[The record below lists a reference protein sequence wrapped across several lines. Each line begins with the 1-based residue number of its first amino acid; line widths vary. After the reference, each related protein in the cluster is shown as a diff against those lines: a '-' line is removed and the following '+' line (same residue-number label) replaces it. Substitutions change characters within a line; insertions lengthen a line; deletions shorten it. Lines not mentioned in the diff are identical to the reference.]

1 MRQGHVQTAG
11 ARLFWREDPGPT
23 PDAPALLLLNSL
35 AADHSM
41 WDGQV
46 ALLTRRYRLI
56 RYDTRGHGRSEAP
69 EAEYSFA
76 MLVRDAVAVLD
87 AVGAARASV
96 MGLSLGGM
104 TALGLAIY
112 HSSQVERLV
121 CCDARADAPEPF
133 VRSWDERLAA
143 LRAGGMQALLPG
155 TLERWLNA
163 GFRAASP
170 AEVERVSE
178 MILATPPAGY
188 AGCAAALKRLDYLR
202 DLHRIAVPA
211 LFVCGAEDAAA
222 PPAVMREMAERT
234 PGAQF
239 AEVPRAA
246 HLPNIDNA
254 DGFAEAVSDFLGLR

>member
-1 MRQGHVQTAG
+1 
-11 ARLFWREDPGPT
+11 
-23 PDAPALLLLNSL
+23 
-35 AADHSM
+35 M

-56 RYDTRGHGRSEAP
+56 RLRHARHGRSEAP

-133 VRSWDERLAA
+133 RAVLGRAPGCAPCRRHAGAA
-143 LRAGGMQALLPG
+143 PG

-170 AEVERVSE
+170 AEVERVS
-178 MILATPPAGY
+178 
-188 AGCAAALKRLDYLR
+188 R
-202 DLHRIAVPA
+202 
-211 LFVCGAEDAAA
+211 
-222 PPAVMREMAERT
+222 
-234 PGAQF
+234 
-239 AEVPRAA
+239 
-246 HLPNIDNA
+246 
-254 DGFAEAVSDFLGLR
+254 